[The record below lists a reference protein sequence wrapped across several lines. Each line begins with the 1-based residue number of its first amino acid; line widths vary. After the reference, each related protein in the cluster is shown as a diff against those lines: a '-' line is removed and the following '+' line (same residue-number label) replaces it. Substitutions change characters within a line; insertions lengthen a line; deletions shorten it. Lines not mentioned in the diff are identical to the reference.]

1 MVKMQRRFWLAG
13 LLAAGLLAGCATP
26 PPPAPPEARAALAP
40 TGKLRVAV
48 YAGSPTSLVVGSGG
62 QRVGVAYELGQQLAR
77 RLGVPFEAV
86 ELRRP
91 ADIIEALKKGEVDLT
106 FTNATE
112 ARARDVDFT
121 LPMLSVELGYLV
133 PAGGKLKS
141 SAEVDRSGVKVG
153 VSQGSTSQG
162 VLTRAYKQAEVVPV
176 ASLKAAGE
184 QLQQGRI
191 DAFATNKAILHELA
205 DTVPGARIL
214 EGRWGLEHMA
224 LAIPKGRQAGMSY
237 LSSFAN
243 SVRRDGS
250 LQAIVSRAGL
260 RGTIEPSNH

>member
-13 LLAAGLLAGCATP
+13 LLAAGLLAGCAT

-48 YAGSPTSLVVGSGG
+48 YAGSPTSLVVASGG
-62 QRVGVAYELGQQLAR
+62 QRVGVAYELGQELAR

-112 ARARDVDFT
+112 ARAREVDFT
-121 LPMLSVELGYLV
+121 PAMLSVELGYLV

-141 SAEVDRSGVKVG
+141 GADVDRAGVKVG

-162 VLTRAYKQAEVVPV
+162 VLTRTYKQAEVVPV
-176 ASLKAAGE
+176 ASLKVAAE

-214 EGRWGLEHMA
+214 EGRWGLENMA
-224 LAIPKGRQAGMSY
+224 IAIPKGRQAGMSY
-237 LSSFAN
+237 LGSFAQT
-243 SVRRDGS
+243 VQRDGS

-260 RGTIEPSNH
+260 RGTIEPGSR